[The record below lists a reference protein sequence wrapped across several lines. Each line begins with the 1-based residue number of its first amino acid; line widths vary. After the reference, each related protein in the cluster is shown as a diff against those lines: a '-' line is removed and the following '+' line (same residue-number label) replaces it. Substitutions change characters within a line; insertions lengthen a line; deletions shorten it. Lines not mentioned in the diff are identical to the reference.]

1 MTILCLH
8 PKIKIPGLAHALCET
23 PKPCRQICWSTDM
36 HYFAK
41 ENSSEYLYEFNYGD
55 FRIVKKECCEDER
68 NTYWVCS
75 NEFFELASIL
85 TEENDLFEPN
95 SPEESL
101 LLLQELYQII
111 LHI

>member
-1 MTILCLH
+1 M
-8 PKIKIPGLAHALCET
+8 
-23 PKPCRQICWSTDM
+23 
-36 HYFAK
+36 
-41 ENSSEYLYEFNYGD
+41 
-55 FRIVKKECCEDER
+55 KKECCEDER
-68 NTYWVCS
+68 NTYWVFS